1 MLKLL
6 RGVFLYAH
14 VDIDVKQLLKQIADD
29 NNIKIMEMASDKDH
43 LHLLIE
49 CTPQHYIP
57 SSVKTFNGVSA
68 RLLFKKYPELKQ
80 RLWVGIF
87 GIRATL

>member
-57 SSVKTFNGVSA
+57 IDSYLKNILNLNNG
-68 RLLFKKYPELKQ
+68 FG
-80 RLWVGIF
+80 VGIF